1 MEQVALTATQGQAMS
16 RDAQPGDQAAATL
29 IWQIR
34 VEGHLGPEWSD
45 WFGGLT
51 VEAVEGGETLLR
63 GSVVDQAAL
72 HGVLK
77 RLRDL
82 GIPLIALNRLE
93 DNPAYPQADREE
105 A

>member
-1 MEQVALTATQGQAMS
+1 MTATTGRTMS
-16 RDAQPGDQAAATL
+16 RETHPENQSAAPP
-29 IWQIR
+29 IWQFR
-34 VEGHLGPEWSD
+34 VEGQLGPEWSD

-63 GSVVDQAAL
+63 GPVVDQAAL

-82 GIPLIALNRLE
+82 GIPLISLNRLE
-93 DNPAYPQADREE
+93 DYPAYPQADREE